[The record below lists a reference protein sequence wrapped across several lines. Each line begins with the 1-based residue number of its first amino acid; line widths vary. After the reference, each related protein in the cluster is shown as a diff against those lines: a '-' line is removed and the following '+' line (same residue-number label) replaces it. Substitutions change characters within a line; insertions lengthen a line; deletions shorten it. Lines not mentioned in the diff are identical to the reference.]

1 MNGRRVLM
9 VLLAMMLFSF
19 GASAQKVKV
28 SFGVTGG
35 GIATMLSGNILY
47 ATSPMYM
54 SGYGG
59 AVATVNYGSNLGLRA
74 GVNYAMQGSQHKL
87 NDADLKASQSY
98 LNVPVALMYHIKSFI
113 SVEAGFYQ
121 NILLSSSMKEKGF
134 EEVVISP
141 DEGALKYNFGVL
153 AGLSFNFGRLIFANV
168 RYNYGLS
175 KAYVIDGVGHPAS
188 SITLGVGV
196 NIISTKKSAF

>member
-1 MNGRRVLM
+1 MNGKRVLM
-9 VLLAMMLFSF
+9 VLLAVMLFSF

-28 SFGVTGG
+28 SLGVTGG
-35 GIATMLSGNILY
+35 GIATMLSGDIPY
-47 ATSPMYM
+47 TTSPMYM

-59 AVATVNYGSNLGLRA
+59 AVATVNYGNYLGLRG
-74 GVNYAMQGSQHKL
+74 GVNYAMQGSRHKL
-87 NDADLKASQSY
+87 LETNLTASQSY
-98 LNVPVALMYHIKSFI
+98 LNIPVALMYHIRSFI

-121 NILLSSSMKEKGF
+121 NILLSSSMKEKGI
-134 EEVVISP
+134 EQVVISP

-175 KAYVIDGVGHPAS
+175 KAYVIDGLGHAAS
-188 SITLGVGV
+188 SITIGVGV
-196 NIISTKKSAF
+196 NILSTKKTAF